1 MEWKNA
7 WGIAI
12 LSTMSRATTPS
23 STSCPE
29 FAVRRETI
37 SRYFNPPLANSTFH
51 DLVNKGKIVPMK
63 GMRGFYLLND
73 SLRRL
78 GLREVQKLPLD
89 PERRSFEDITRYA
102 FTLIDSILFP
112 EPTWANEI
120 EVIDLRDMDH
130 ARSLADQHRDTV
142 NGLEHHALKLQYFQG
157 VLDGVATMEAVK
169 D

>member
-1 MEWKNA
+1 
-7 WGIAI
+7 
-12 LSTMSRATTPS
+12 MSRATTPS

-89 PERRSFEDITRYA
+89 PERRSLEEIMRYA
-102 FTLIDSILFP
+102 FTLIDRILFP

-120 EVIDLRDMDH
+120 EVIDIRDMDH
-130 ARSLADQHRDTV
+130 ARSLANQHRV
-142 NGLEHHALKLQYFQG
+142 NVDGLEHHALKLQYFQG

>member
-1 MEWKNA
+1 
-7 WGIAI
+7 
-12 LSTMSRATTPS
+12 MSRASDPLA
-23 STSCPE
+23 TSCPE

-37 SRYFNPPLANSTFH
+37 SRYFSPPLASSTFH

-89 PERRSFEDITRYA
+89 PERRSLEEIMRYA
-102 FTLIDSILFP
+102 FTLIDRILFP
-112 EPTWANEI
+112 EPTWASEA

-142 NGLEHHALKLQYFQG
+142 AGLEHHALKLQYFQG
-157 VLDGVATMEAVK
+157 VLDGVSTLEALNG
-169 D
+169 

>member
-1 MEWKNA
+1 
-7 WGIAI
+7 
-12 LSTMSRATTPS
+12 MSRATTPS